1 MGRWHTTRS
10 ALGPGFVSP
19 LQWRHSGLEVGHVQ
33 IRITVRQ
40 LLLEKGAA
48 VWTVDPDAS
57 VFDALKLMADK
68 NVGALPV
75 VAGGELV
82 GIFSERD
89 YARKVILHGHASR
102 ETPVRAIMTAN
113 VVTVGPEE
121 DLSTCMRVMTDKRIR
136 HLPVLEDGR
145 QVGVLSIGDVMK
157 AVLAE
162 QEFLI
167 GQLSDYIGGAA
178 V

>member
-1 MGRWHTTRS
+1 M
-10 ALGPGFVSP
+10 
-19 LQWRHSGLEVGHVQ
+19 Q

-40 LLLEKGAA
+40 LLRDKGTT
-48 VWTVDPDAS
+48 VWSVEPDAS
-57 VFDALKLMADK
+57 VFDALRLMAEK

-75 VAGGELV
+75 VSAGRLV

-89 YARKVILHGHASR
+89 YARKVILQGQGSR
-102 ETPVRAIMTAN
+102 DTKVSAIMTPE
-113 VVTVGPEE
+113 VVTVSPEH
-121 DLSTCMRVMTDKRIR
+121 DLADCMRLMTEKRIR
-136 HLPVLEDGR
+136 HLPVLEEGQ
-145 QVGVLSIGDVMK
+145 QVGVISIGDVMK

-167 GQLSDYIGGAA
+167 GQLSEYIGGAQ

>member
-1 MGRWHTTRS
+1 M
-10 ALGPGFVSP
+10 
-19 LQWRHSGLEVGHVQ
+19 Q

-40 LLLEKGAA
+40 LLLEKGPT
-48 VWTVDPDAS
+48 VWTVEPEAS
-57 VFDALKLMADK
+57 VFDALQLMATK

-75 VAGGELV
+75 VSGGRLV

-102 ETPVRAIMTAN
+102 DTPVSAIMTPD
-113 VVTVGPEE
+113 VVTVTPEQ
-121 DLSTCMRVMTDKRIR
+121 DLSDCMRIMTDKRIR
-136 HLPVLEDGR
+136 HLPVLEGGR
-145 QVGVLSIGDVMK
+145 QIGVLSIGDVMK

-167 GQLSDYIGGAA
+167 LQLSDYIGGAS

>member
-1 MGRWHTTRS
+1 M
-10 ALGPGFVSP
+10 
-19 LQWRHSGLEVGHVQ
+19 Q

-40 LLLEKGAA
+40 LLLEKGPT
-48 VWTVDPDAS
+48 VWTVDPEAS
-57 VFDALKLMADK
+57 VFDALQLMADR

-75 VAGGELV
+75 VAGGQLV

-89 YARKVILHGHASR
+89 YARKVILHGQASR
-102 ETPVRAIMTAN
+102 ETPVRAIMTPN
-113 VVTVGPEE
+113 VVTVSPDQ
-121 DLSTCMRVMTDKRIR
+121 DLSDCMRIMTDKRIR
-136 HLPVLEDGR
+136 HLPVIEGGR

-157 AVLAE
+157 SVLAE

-167 GQLSDYIGGAA
+167 GQLSSYIGGAT

>member
-1 MGRWHTTRS
+1 M
-10 ALGPGFVSP
+10 
-19 LQWRHSGLEVGHVQ
+19 Q

-40 LLLEKGAA
+40 LLLEKGPT

-57 VFDALKLMADK
+57 VFDALQLMADK

-75 VAGGELV
+75 VAGGQLV

-89 YARKVILHGHASR
+89 YARKVILHGQASR
-102 ETPVRAIMTAN
+102 ETPVRAIMTSN
-113 VVTVGPEE
+113 VVTVSPDQ
-121 DLSTCMRVMTDKRIR
+121 DLSDCMRIMTDKRIR
-136 HLPVLEDGR
+136 HLPVIEGGR

-167 GQLSDYIGGAA
+167 GQLSSYIGGAT

>member
-1 MGRWHTTRS
+1 M
-10 ALGPGFVSP
+10 
-19 LQWRHSGLEVGHVQ
+19 Q

-40 LLLEKGAA
+40 LLREKGPT

-57 VFDALKLMADK
+57 VFDALQLMADK

-75 VAGGELV
+75 VKGGELV

-89 YARKVILHGHASR
+89 YARKVILQGHASR
-102 ETPVRAIMTAN
+102 ETPVRAIMTDK
-113 VVTVGPEE
+113 VVTVSPEQ
-121 DLSTCMRVMTDKRIR
+121 DLSDCMRLMTDKRIR
-136 HLPVLEDGR
+136 HLPVMEGGR

-157 AVLAE
+157 AVMAE

-167 GQLSDYIGGAA
+167 GQLSDYIGGAT

>member
-1 MGRWHTTRS
+1 M
-10 ALGPGFVSP
+10 
-19 LQWRHSGLEVGHVQ
+19 Q

-40 LLLEKGAA
+40 LLLEKGPT

-57 VFDALKLMADK
+57 VFDALQLMADK

-75 VAGGELV
+75 VAGGQLV

-89 YARKVILHGHASR
+89 YARKVILHGQASR
-102 ETPVRAIMTAN
+102 ETPVSAIMTSN
-113 VVTVGPEE
+113 VVTVSPDQ
-121 DLSTCMRVMTDKRIR
+121 DLSDCMRIMTDKRIR
-136 HLPVLEDGR
+136 HLPVIEGGR

-167 GQLSDYIGGAA
+167 GQLSSYIGGAT